1 MYTEGEISMSVVQ
14 EEEKIGKAECGA
26 DSPRILYAGIKT
38 MDIFAIRILFSA
50 VSSTDL
56 KLKWLKQ

>member
-1 MYTEGEISMSVVQ
+1 MSVVQ